1 MKEDFSWD
9 YSLKRNTIN
18 VFGPITC
25 ESAELIVSQLQYL
38 DYKFRSENVPASER
52 VITLQLNTPGGSV
65 ADGFAI
71 MDTMNSI
78 SARIATVG
86 LGMVA
91 SMGAVLLSAGTKGM
105 RSVTEN
111 CEILIHQP
119 LGGAS
124 GQASDI
130 IIAARHIEK
139 TRSRLNAI
147 LSANTGQPVSRIEKD
162 TDRDTVMDAA
172 EALKYG
178 IVDMVLPKR
187 K

>member
-105 RSVTEN
+105 RSVPKTARYSS
-111 CEILIHQP
+111 I
-119 LGGAS
+119 S
-124 GQASDI
+124 RS
-130 IIAARHIEK
+130 AARAVRRR
-139 TRSRLNAI
+139 TS
-147 LSANTGQPVSRIEKD
+147 SSPPD
-162 TDRDTVMDAA
+162 TS
-172 EALKYG
+172 
-178 IVDMVLPKR
+178 KR
-187 K
+187 RGAGSTPFCPPTPDSPCRV